1 MQNTSALYRQILSQD
16 NHWFETKVR
25 INGIDY
31 GESMLMG
38 VSTSSS
44 MFSGNPEVG
53 RAISGEI
60 SLSMIAPSNTI
71 PRMARIEPFVRVCAK
86 MLGSESMSFQ
96 NDLLVLSGSITES
109 QGIIDF
115 RNNAKVN
122 NDIVYSASTYTT
134 QYSEWLPKGVYYI
147 DTRETTKNG
156 DGLNILTIHGYD
168 AMLFAEQDFAGTNLD
183 FPAVDTDIVAE
194 IASTM
199 GVQVDERTYDLMTD
213 AYTLPL
219 PSGYSLR
226 EILGYIAS
234 MYVGSFIMSETG
246 KLRLVSILELPP
258 ETNYLIDNAG
268 DAITFG
274 GDRILV

>member
-168 AMLFAEQDFAGTNLD
+168 AMLFAEQDFAGTNLC

-246 KLRLVSILELPP
+246 ELRLVSILELPP

>member
-38 VSTSSS
+38 VSTTSS

-71 PRMARIEPFVRVCAK
+71 PRMAKIEPFVRACSRLPGA
-86 MLGSESMSFQ
+86 
-96 NDLLVLSGSITES
+96 
-109 QGIIDF
+109 
-115 RNNAKVN
+115 A
-122 NDIVYSASTYTT
+122 T
-134 QYSEWLPKGVYYI
+134 QYSEWLPKGVFYI

-156 DGLNILTIHGYD
+156 DGLNILTLHGYD
-168 AMLFAEQDFAGTNLD
+168 AMLFAEQDFAGTSLD

-199 GVQVDERTYDLMTD
+199 GVKVDDRTYDLMTD

-234 MYVGSFIMSETG
+234 MYVGSFIMSEIG
-246 KLRLVSILELPP
+246 ELRLVSILELPP

>member
-168 AMLFAEQDFAGTNLD
+168 AMLFAEQDFAGTSLD
-183 FPAVDTDIVAE
+183 FPALDTDIVEE

-246 KLRLVSILELPP
+246 ELRLVSILELPP

>member
-183 FPAVDTDIVAE
+183 FPALDTDIVAE

-199 GVQVDERTYDLMTD
+199 GVLVDSRTYDLMTD

-246 KLRLVSILELPP
+246 ELRLVSILELPP

-274 GDRILV
+274 GNRILV

>member
-25 INGIDY
+25 INGVDY
-31 GESMLMG
+31 GETSLMG
-38 VSTSSS
+38 VSTSSA
-44 MFSGNPEVG
+44 MFAGNPEVG

-60 SLSMIAPSNTI
+60 NLSMISPNTTI
-71 PRMARIEPFVRVCAK
+71 TRMAKIEPFVRVCGK
-86 MLGSESMSFQ
+86 PIGSSS
-96 NDLLVLSGSITES
+96 
-109 QGIIDF
+109 
-115 RNNAKVN
+115 
-122 NDIVYSASTYTT
+122 T

-147 DTRETTKNG
+147 DTRETTANG

-168 AMLFAEQDFAGTNLD
+168 AMLFAEQDFAGTSLD
-183 FPAVDTDIVAE
+183 FPATDIDIVNE
-194 IASTM
+194 IAATM
-199 GVQVDERTYDLMTD
+199 GVSVDDRTYDIMTN
-213 AYTLPL
+213 AYELPL
-219 PSGYSLR
+219 PTGYSLR

-234 MYVGSFIMSETG
+234 MYVGSFIMTEIG
-246 KLRLVSILELPP
+246 ELRLVTILELPP

>member
-38 VSTSSS
+38 VSTTSS

-86 MLGSESMSFQ
+86 MATAPDVSMQ
-96 NDLLVLSGSITES
+96 NDIVTFGSSFS
-109 QGIIDF
+109 QTDGIIDLGTS
-115 RNNAKVN
+115 AVLS
-122 NDIVYSASTYTT
+122 NDIVYFRSSYSTVS
-134 QYSEWLPKGVYYI
+134 SEWLPMGVYYI

-156 DGLNILTIHGYD
+156 DGLNILTLHGYD
-168 AMLFAEQDFAGTNLD
+168 AMLFAEQDFAGTSLD
-183 FPAVDTDIVAE
+183 FPAIDTDIVAE

-199 GVQVDERTYDLMTD
+199 GVQVDDRTYDLMTD
-213 AYTLPL
+213 EYTMPL

-246 KLRLVSILELPP
+246 ELRLVSILELPP

>member
-38 VSTSSS
+38 VSTASS

-86 MLGSESMSFQ
+86 MLGSESMAFQ
-96 NDLLVLSGSITES
+96 NDLLVMSGSITES

-115 RNNAKVN
+115 GNNAKVN

-168 AMLFAEQDFAGTNLD
+168 AMLCAEQDFAGTSLD
-183 FPAVDTDIVAE
+183 FPALDTDIVEE

-246 KLRLVSILELPP
+246 ELRLVSILELPP